1 MKKKILL
8 LVNSVSGTRN
18 AVNQLFNMIRFLT
31 EKDCLVTVY
40 PIVPELG
47 LVSENITSFVN
58 ENDFD
63 VIACCGGDGTMN
75 HLINVVMNEHIAC
88 PIGYIPT
95 GSTNDFSKSMNGGR
109 SLTLEEQCSA
119 IAEGNTFAYDVG
131 KVNDRYFNYIAAF
144 GAFTKVSYDTP
155 QKWKNVLG
163 YGAYVLNMVGNIPGG
178 ITYRRHVKY
187 EYDNGIGEGDFIFGA
202 ICNTT
207 SVAGVK
213 SPLVQNAKMNDGLFE
228 VILVMYP
235 NNIIDLNQIVQ
246 KMASGNT
253 DDQHVIRFTTSHIR
267 MTFDQPV
274 AWTLDGEE
282 YETEKSVNILN
293 NRQEIKLCVKENV
306 DISNQKDSS
315 DSEL

>member
-31 EKDCLVTVY
+31 EKDCLVTIY
-40 PIVPELG
+40 PIVPEQG
-47 LVSENITSFVN
+47 LVSENLSSFIH
-58 ENDFD
+58 DDHYD

-75 HLINVVMNEHIAC
+75 HLINVVMNEHIDC

-95 GSTNDFSKSMNGGR
+95 GSTNDFSKSMNAGKT
-109 SLTLEEQCSA
+109 LTLEEQCTA

-178 ITYRRHVKY
+178 ITYRRHVRY

-202 ICNTT
+202 VCNTT

-228 VILVMYP
+228 VILVMAP
-235 NNIIDLNQIVQ
+235 NSIADLNQIVQ
-246 KMASGNT
+246 KMSSGNT
-253 DDQHVIRFTTSHIR
+253 DDQHVIRFTTSHIH
-267 MTFDQPV
+267 MTFDEPV

-282 YETEKSVNILN
+282 YEAGESVSLDNYMKAVDLCILSSKN
-293 NRQEIKLCVKENV
+293 NL
-306 DISNQKDSS
+306 SNS
-315 DSEL
+315 D